1 MALLSLSFSGVA
13 MSDNINDHL
22 VLLCGKSATGKSA
35 SLMNIE
41 KPEGVMY
48 LNCEAG
54 KRLPFKAK
62 FKQYTITDPLQVFEA
77 FEAAEGM
84 PEVHTIVVD
93 SLTYLLDMYESV
105 YVLNAA
111 NTMKAWGD
119 FSQYFKTLMQNY
131 VAKSTK
137 SVIFTAH
144 TLDTLNE
151 SEMVMETKVPV
162 KGALKNNG
170 LESYFSVV
178 LASKKVPL
186 KTLKDYKSDLL
197 TVTPEEESLGF
208 KYVFQCKLTKD
219 TVNERLR
226 GPLGL
231 FDTKETFIDNNMQ
244 LVINR
249 LREYYS

>member
-1 MALLSLSFSGVA
+1 
-13 MSDNINDHL
+13 
-22 VLLCGKSATGKSA
+22 
-35 SLMNIE
+35 
-41 KPEGVMY
+41 
-48 LNCEAG
+48 
-54 KRLPFKAK
+54 
-62 FKQYTITDPLQVFEA
+62 
-77 FEAAEGM
+77 
-84 PEVHTIVVD
+84 
-93 SLTYLLDMYESV
+93 
-105 YVLNAA
+105 
-111 NTMKAWGD
+111 
-119 FSQYFKTLMQNY
+119 
-131 VAKSTK
+131 
-137 SVIFTAH
+137 
-144 TLDTLNE
+144 
-151 SEMVMETKVPV
+151 MVMETKVPV